1 MTPATQ
7 RIRKT
12 ILEASHFSGH
22 GHIPTSFSVVE
33 MLHAVYSVMRH
44 RPEQPDWNERDLFIL
59 SKGHAALGHYAVL
72 AEWGYV
78 AREELK
84 TFGSFGAR
92 FGCHP
97 DRHKVPGVE
106 ASTGS
111 LGHGIGLAVGMALG
125 QKIHEGSRRVY
136 ALIGD
141 GESNEGSVWESSMVA
156 VDQKLDN
163 LTLLYDDNRSQT
175 RCLQI
180 TQPGR
185 CFAAFGFEVQEVD
198 GHNLDDLQAALKRE
212 GPPGQPRVL
221 ICRTVKGYGCP
232 TMSNDVFAWHRR
244 APKADE
250 LSLLL
255 QELESYAQ
263 TV

>member
-1 MTPATQ
+1 MIEECR
-7 RIRKT
+7 RIRRT
-12 ILEASHFSGH
+12 ILEASHASGH

-33 MLHAVYSVMRH
+33 MLYAAYSTMNH
-44 RPEQPDWNERDLFIL
+44 RPAEANWAERDLFIL

-72 AEWGYV
+72 AELGYV
-78 AREELK
+78 KAEDLK

-125 QKIHEGSRRVY
+125 LKIRQSSRKVIT
-136 ALIGD
+136 LIGD
-141 GESNEGSVWESSMVA
+141 GESNEGSVWESTMVA

-163 LTLLYDDNRSQT
+163 LTYLYDDNRSQI

-180 TQPGR
+180 KEPAE
-185 CFAAFGFEVQEVD
+185 CFAAFGCEVKSVE
-198 GHNLDDLQAALKRE
+198 GHDVTAIRQALLAPRQA
-212 GPPGQPRVL
+212 GCPRVVV
-221 ICRTVKGYGCP
+221 CRTFKGHGCP
-232 TMSNDVFAWHRR
+232 TMSDDIFAWHRR

-250 LSLLL
+250 LANLLK
-255 QELESYAQ
+255 ELETHAA

>member
-1 MTPATQ
+1 MTPECRRVRQ
-7 RIRKT
+7 T
-12 ILEASHFSGH
+12 ILQASHASGH

-33 MLHAVYSVMRH
+33 LISAVYSVMNH
-44 RPEQPDWNERDLFIL
+44 RPQEANWPERDLFVL

-72 AEWGYV
+72 AQLGYV
-78 AREELK
+78 KPEELS

-125 QKIHEGSRRVY
+125 LKIRRSPRQVY

-141 GESNEGSVWESSMVA
+141 GESNEGSVWESTMVA
-156 VDQKLDN
+156 VDQGLGN
-163 LTLLYDDNRSQT
+163 LTLLYDDNRSQV

-180 TQPGR
+180 KEPLQ
-185 CFAAFGFEVQEVD
+185 CFAAFGCEVLEVD
-198 GHNLDDLQAALKRE
+198 GHDMDKLRAALQSPRDLLK
-212 GPPGQPRVL
+212 PRVL
-221 ICRTVKGYGCP
+221 ICKTTKGFGCRS
-232 TMSNDVFAWHRR
+232 MSEDVFAWHRR

-250 LSLLL
+250 LATLLA
-255 QELESYAQ
+255 ELEQNAA